1 MMEAVRAEPLGEH
14 EMKEQG
20 DHDLAHLPGADAL
33 NRRVGFLELL
43 FLGFWCAIVLA
54 FGNSAFRIDEPN
66 MLALARQIAAE
77 PLDPYGFEINW
88 LGTSEPAFKI
98 LSNPPMLPYWLAGW
112 ASIFGWTEMSIRLAM
127 LPFGLML
134 LYAGMRLAAL
144 FDAPPLWVAGAALA
158 SPVFVLSGILAMPDM
173 PAAALGT
180 LAVVAAIRYG
190 RHGGWGV
197 LVIGMLAAGA
207 APLFKYN
214 AITLVAPL
222 AVLTAIS
229 AERRWGRLLLAA
241 SPAVGLILWS
251 AISAHWYGEP
261 HMVAS
266 ARFQSDG
273 SNPNIVAFLL
283 PMIGLA
289 VIPFP
294 LLTSGSSRRRGL
306 RIALV
311 GGAAIAGSLGGWL
324 LEYPVYA
331 VLLIGLG
338 TALGAH
344 AIVVAAESA
353 LSGRH
358 DGWERMALGAWIAAN
373 LLLQFR
379 LLLLATRYLLPI
391 VIPIAVLL
399 WTGRRRPSGL
409 RTVALIIAGAFAL
422 ALASGDARQGNL
434 YREAVRELP
443 ADVDLL
449 FDGHW
454 GLQHYAEKRGG
465 RSVEGDETTILDQG
479 QLLIR
484 ASHAAPSGAR
494 LLAADHLEI
503 EAWEKTV
510 PLDWPIRSI
519 DCSGANFHANALTGC
534 DDVLSTHL
542 PFGIS
547 TGPAE
552 RLFFFRAVPSREPAP

>member
-1 MMEAVRAEPLGEH
+1 LNHRAGFP
-14 EMKEQG
+14 
-20 DHDLAHLPGADAL
+20 AL
-33 NRRVGFLELL
+33 LV
-43 FLGFWCAIVLA
+43 LGFWCAIVLT
-54 FGNSAFRIDEPN
+54 FSSSAFRIDEPN
-66 MLALARQIAAE
+66 MLGLARQIAAE

-88 LGTSEPAFKI
+88 LGTSESAFNI
-98 LSNPPMLPYWLAGW
+98 LSNPPLLPYWLAGW

-144 FDAPPLWVAGAALA
+144 FDAPRFWIAGAALA

-180 LAVVAAIRYG
+180 LAVVAAVRYG
-190 RHGGWGV
+190 RDGGWSV
-197 LVIGMLAAGA
+197 LMIGILAAGA

-222 AVLTAIS
+222 AVLAAIS

-273 SNPNIVAFLL
+273 SNPNIMAVLL

-289 VIPFP
+289 VVPFP
-294 LLTSGSSRRRGL
+294 VLTSGSSRRRGL
-306 RIALV
+306 RIALL
-311 GGAAIAGSLGGWL
+311 GGAAFAGSLGGWL

-331 VLLIGLG
+331 VMLMGLG

-344 AIVVAAESA
+344 AIVVAGENAF
-353 LSGRH
+353 SGGQDAR
-358 DGWERMALGAWIAAN
+358 ERLALGAWIAAN

-391 VIPIAVLL
+391 LIPIAVLL
-399 WTGRRRPSGL
+399 WTGGRRPSGL
-409 RTVALIIAGAFAL
+409 RTAALIGAGVFAM

-443 ADVDLL
+443 AEVELL

-454 GLQHYAEKRGG
+454 GLQHYAEERGG
-465 RSVEGDETTILDQG
+465 RSVEGDEITILEKG

-503 EAWEKTV
+503 EAWQKAV
-510 PLDWPIRSI
+510 SLDWPIRSI
-519 DCSGANFHANALTGC
+519 DCSGANFHANALNGC
-534 DDVLSTHL
+534 DDVLFTHL

-552 RLFFFRAVPSREPAP
+552 RLFFFRAVPPREPAP